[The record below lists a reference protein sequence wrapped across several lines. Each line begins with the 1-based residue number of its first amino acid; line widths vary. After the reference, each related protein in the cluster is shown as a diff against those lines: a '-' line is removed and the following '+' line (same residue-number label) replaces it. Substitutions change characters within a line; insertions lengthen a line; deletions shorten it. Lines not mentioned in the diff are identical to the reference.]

1 MSIQRNTIDKEND
14 NNSTINFTESE
25 IIGII
30 EPNIFQINNDNPF
43 VDIEKEFDEEKGSS
57 SEENSYYSNSYKN
70 TITNGIL
77 IEKNPRDEMI
87 QFNKVFKFKN
97 NEKFSDSLEEKYL
110 NQKRNLPKEIK
121 TDLLIIDNSKSINEK
136 KDSKSKETKPE
147 HLRKAFISNFLNT
160 FLFQESNKKL
170 EKWLIENH
178 LKYKIYK
185 CNHLQNIGNSIERTQ
200 SEFLSKTFKEIFVN
214 IDGEKKEGVGN
225 QIKNKQLFAII
236 EKNFKNPRQLTLL
249 EEFKKFYESNIEDL
263 LKLYYNSKQF
273 LIFKKKKLKNGKT
286 IEENDYIFSHAKKR
300 KRPSLLTLNGFIK
313 YAKDKPYCHN
323 KRRKIKMNSI
333 HQ

>member
-70 TITNGIL
+70 IIKNDIL

-225 QIKNKQLFAII
+225 QIKNKKLFEII
-236 EKNFKNPRQLTLL
+236 EENFKN
-249 EEFKKFYESNIEDL
+249 
-263 LKLYYNSKQF
+263 LYYNSKQF

-300 KRPSLLTLNGFIK
+300 KRTSLLTLNGFIK